1 MQQSK
6 SIMQIIRIQE
16 LNRQIIIYAME
27 WCGVVNGGGCDGGG
41 GGGDDGGDCAMA
53 DDLLK

>member
-1 MQQSK
+1 
-6 SIMQIIRIQE
+6 MQIIRIQE